1 MSHANGHACQE
12 TLSEPRSS
20 NMKMR
25 LLLPGRVPGF
35 KRTDVLLF
43 GVFIQLPWKPKVKN
57 LLGTQSSLNF
67 GMSSLHM

>member
-25 LLLPGRVPGF
+25 LVSIKLRASF
-35 KRTDVLLF
+35 
-43 GVFIQLPWKPKVKN
+43 VFFHKKN
-57 LLGTQSSLNF
+57 LNANEATRSAHETAVVAFSKKMQKHKTS
-67 GMSSLHM
+67 